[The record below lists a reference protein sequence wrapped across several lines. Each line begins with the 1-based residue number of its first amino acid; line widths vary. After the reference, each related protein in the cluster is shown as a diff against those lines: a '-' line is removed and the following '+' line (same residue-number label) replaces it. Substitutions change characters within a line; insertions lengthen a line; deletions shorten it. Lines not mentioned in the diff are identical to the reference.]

1 MSLRLLDTA
10 AKAFQ
15 ELAGLQ
21 AKGQDVKISIDGE
34 SLTISQLVA
43 IAR

>member
-10 AKAFQ
+10 TQAWL

-21 AKGQDVKISIDGE
+21 GQAQGAKVTVDGQ